1 MPPGGA
7 AINISPGDRRTNQSP
22 AGYWGEDKSGKR
34 LMSKLGCGKK
44 GPPRLWGAGEGA
56 AVIFQEAGVSRHVVD
71 MGWVF
76 PVRHW
81 APEFKL
87 LGSGKRQ

>member
-1 MPPGGA
+1 M
-7 AINISPGDRRTNQSP
+7 
-22 AGYWGEDKSGKR
+22 
-34 LMSKLGCGKK
+34 GCG
-44 GPPRLWGAGEGA
+44 GG

-87 LGSGKRQ
+87 PGSGKRQ

>member
-1 MPPGGA
+1 MAAAREGLQEYGVQGG
-7 AINISPGDRRTNQSP
+7 
-22 AGYWGEDKSGKR
+22 
-34 LMSKLGCGKK
+34 
-44 GPPRLWGAGEGA
+44 
-56 AVIFQEAGVSRHVVD
+56 VIFQEAGVSRHVVD

-87 LGSGKRQ
+87 PGSGKRQ